1 MWSRRIKIA
10 AVALLLLSTAFANG
24 LFTRSGHEGVV
35 IETQF
40 NGEFATWNNVMLTIK
55 ESWFMIL
62 AFVAYLL
69 LSEYN
74 RRLDEDEQRM
84 IEE

>member
-1 MWSRRIKIA
+1 M
-10 AVALLLLSTAFANG
+10 LSTAFANG
-24 LFTRSGHEGVV
+24 LFTSSGNEGVV
-35 IETQF
+35 IVTEF
-40 NGEFATWNNVMLTIK
+40 NSEFASWNNVMLTIK

-74 RRLDEDEQRM
+74 RKLDEDEKRI
-84 IEE
+84 IEEQ